1 MLSAVVPCYNE
12 ELVLDAL
19 LKRLIPVLETCGDSY
34 EVVLVD
40 DGSRDRTWEC
50 MLALQMQLPTLRCV
64 KLSRNFGHQQALSA
78 GLDLARGDFVL
89 VLDADLQ
96 DPPELLPRML
106 ELAREGY
113 DVVYG
118 QRQERLG
125 ETAFKRQSASAFY
138 RLMNR
143 LVERPIPEDSGDF
156 RLLSRRALEALKA
169 LPEYHR
175 FLRGMVSWIGFRQV
189 ALPYRREARHAGQT
203 KYPLRKML
211 AFATDAVT
219 SFSVVPLR
227 IASWVGVM
235 TAGVGG
241 LLLLYSLYS
250 WYYLNAVP
258 GWASVICAVSL
269 LSSVQLLVLGVIGEY
284 LGRLYEQSKH
294 RPIYFI
300 EELRESIETAA

>member
-1 MLSAVVPCYNE
+1 MLSAVIPCYNE
-12 ELVLDAL
+12 ALVLDAL
-19 LKRLIPVLETCGDSY
+19 LDRLIPVLENCDSPY

-40 DGSRDRTWEC
+40 DGSSDPTWDR
-50 MLALQMQLPTLRCV
+50 MLTLQGQFPCLRCV

-78 GLDLARGDFVL
+78 GLDLARGDFVV

-96 DPPELLPRML
+96 DPPEVVPQML
-106 ELAREGY
+106 ELARQGY

-118 QRQERLG
+118 QRQGRLG

-143 LVERPIPEDSGDF
+143 LVERPMPEDSGDF

-203 KYPLRKML
+203 KYPLGKMF
-211 AFATDAVT
+211 AFATDAIT

-227 IASWVGVM
+227 IASWIGVM
-235 TAGVGG
+235 TAGMGA

-250 WYYLNAVP
+250 YFYLNAVP
-258 GWASVICAVSL
+258 GWASVICAISL
-269 LSSVQLLVLGVIGEY
+269 LSSVQLLVLGVMGEY

-300 EELRESIETAA
+300 EELRESTVTAA